1 MNSAYKELICTPKQ
15 IADACGMS
23 VKNLRKTYVKTDSD
37 PKEDKQG
44 MLECM
49 DIGTYCLINGV
60 SSGELKILATLSKEL
75 KQQILNKMTKVEL

>member
-1 MNSAYKELICTPKQ
+1 MNPAYKDLICTPTE

-23 VKNLRKTYVKTDSD
+23 VKNLRKTYVKTETD

-49 DIGTYCLINGV
+49 DIGAFCKKHGV
-60 SSGELKILATLSKEL
+60 SQGELKILATLSKEL
-75 KQQILNKMTKVEL
+75 KQQILNKMTGVTL